1 MNTFARIES
10 VCTFRD
16 GLSLEMLFIR
26 KLKLSVLEITLAL
39 VFLIQAVPTDEKEKG
54 NTGNCNGGNSIPFS
68 FINYASHCTA
78 WLSYGKRL
86 WPKQ

>member
-1 MNTFARIES
+1 MHAKS
-10 VCTFRD
+10 A
-16 GLSLEMLFIR
+16 SLLR
-26 KLKLSVLEITLAL
+26 CLTSLSVVEITLAL